1 MKYKQNRKLVQITES
16 TLIVGADIARKVHV
30 ARAQDFR
37 GIEYGRHLTFENT
50 YAGFHRL
57 IQWIRTLQAE
67 HEKTHVLFG
76 MEPTGHYWMPL
87 AQFLRKQGIQ
97 VVLVNPMHVRKS
109 KELDDNSPTKN
120 DVKDAKVIAQLLK
133 DGRYSEPNVLT
144 GVYADLRI
152 AMIQR
157 DRLTEEL
164 KRIKNRLHHWF
175 DRFFP
180 EYPTVFKDWEGKA
193 SLYTL
198 KHFPLPQDI
207 VKRGAERI
215 AAEWKS
221 VVQRSVG
228 IKRAERL
235 VQAAQKSVGL
245 TEGLSMARMELQLLL
260 EQYELLCRQM
270 NQLSTVIQDLLS
282 SIPGAREMLSIP
294 LVGWVTVAGFL
305 SEVGPLES
313 YDHPQQIIRLAGLN
327 LRENSSGQHKGRTHI
342 TKRGRPR
349 LRSLLFKA
357 ILPLTARNPE
367 FQRLHR
373 YLTTRPE
380 NPLKKMQSLIA
391 LCCKLI
397 RVLFTLGKRQMT
409 YDAHKMLGDIRRSQF
424 QMAA

>member
-1 MKYKQNRKLVQITES
+1 L
-16 TLIVGADIARKVHV
+16 L
-30 ARAQDFR
+30 
-37 GIEYGRHLTFENT
+37 
-50 YAGFHRL
+50 
-57 IQWIRTLQAE
+57 QWIRTLQAE

-87 AQFLRKQGIQ
+87 A
-97 VVLVNPMHVRKS
+97 
-109 KELDDNSPTKN
+109 
-120 DVKDAKVIAQLLK
+120 
-133 DGRYSEPNVLT
+133 
-144 GVYADLRI
+144 
-152 AMIQR
+152 
-157 DRLTEEL
+157 
-164 KRIKNRLHHWF
+164 
-175 DRFFP
+175 
-180 EYPTVFKDWEGKA
+180 
-193 SLYTL
+193 LYTL

-228 IKRAERL
+228 IRRAERL

-245 TEGLSMARMELQLLL
+245 TEGLRMARMELQLLL

-270 NQLSTVIQDLLS
+270 NQLSEEIQTLLS
-282 SIPGAREMLSIP
+282 SIPGAKEMMSIP

-305 SEVGPLES
+305 SEVGPLAS
-313 YDHPQQIIRLAGLN
+313 HDHPQQIIRLAGLN
-327 LRENSSGQHKGRTHI
+327 LRENSSGQHKGRTRI

-357 ILPLTARNPE
+357 ILPLTAHNPE

-391 LCCKLI
+391 LCCRFI
-397 RVLFTLGKRQMT
+397 RVLFTLGKRQIP
-409 YDAHKMLGDIRRSQF
+409 YDAHRMMGDIRRSQI
-424 QMAA
+424 QMAV